1 MAAQPLWPVALCTL
15 AVGGLL
21 WAEWRGLAAGIW
33 LAKTLASSA
42 FIVAA
47 LLWGALESGDGQLVL
62 LALAFS
68 WLGDLLLILRKP
80 ACFLLGLACFLAAHL
95 AFSAAFLT
103 RPQAPV
109 ALAFGA
115 LAMAGLGAYVLRWL
129 WPHLN
134 GRFRPAVGAYV
145 VAISLMVALASG
157 AALAVG
163 SVVVVGA
170 VAFAVSDILVAR
182 HQFVVPS
189 FVNKALGLPLYYAGQ
204 LMLTATVRWP
214 G

>member
-1 MAAQPLWPVALCTL
+1 MPDQPLWPVALCTL
-15 AVGGLL
+15 AVAGLL

-33 LAKTLASSA
+33 LTKTLASSA
-42 FIVAA
+42 FIAAA
-47 LLWGALESGDGQLVL
+47 LLWGALESGYGQLVL
-62 LALAFS
+62 LALALS
-68 WLGDLLLILRKP
+68 WLGDLLLIPRRP

-95 AFSAAFLT
+95 AFSAAFFT

-109 ALAFGA
+109 ALALGA
-115 LAMAGLGAYVLRWL
+115 LAMAGLGACVLRWL
-129 WPHLN
+129 WPRLN
-134 GRFRPAVGAYV
+134 ERFRHAVGAYV

-157 AALAVG
+157 AIAALG
-163 SVVVVGA
+163 PVVVMGA